1 VRAFFVINVCF
12 FWHSPCFLAPGMRAE
27 IVRFD
32 WPRALETKWHPWTEI
47 I

>member
-1 VRAFFVINVCF
+1 VRAFFVINVY
-12 FWHSPCFLAPGMRAE
+12 SPCFLAPGMRAE